1 MPQVNPS
8 SHIPYGQASGLGS
21 DDAGPCVKRS
31 FVSKSLNKMK
41 NLFRSDHAVSPNQKA
56 SAPKQTTSVD
66 TGQCATAQGDTSTLS
81 TRYLSGSSA
90 LAVLS
95 DWDGSTYNTR
105 TLMHLNGSN
114 LQHGLV
120 HEDASKMIAAL
131 KDSLADGGKVIWVGG
146 VDSQSDYSL
155 AMGLSQDAGGRQ
167 PLRDLLA
174 TPNVSTVIA
183 GASGIDI
190 NADGTFA
197 LTEGGKARGVLSEHE
212 VRQMLSHYG

>member
-1 MPQVNPS
+1 MPQVTPS
-8 SHIPYGQASGLGS
+8 SHIPYAQTSGLGS

-56 SAPKQTTSVD
+56 SASKQTISVD
-66 TGQCATAQGDTSTLS
+66 TGRCATVQGDTSTLS
-81 TRYLSGSSA
+81 TRYLSSCSA

-95 DWDGSTYNTR
+95 DWNGSAYNTR

-120 HEDASKMIAAL
+120 HQDACEVIAAL
-131 KDSLADGGKVIWVGG
+131 KDSLMDGGKVIWVGG
-146 VDSQSDYSL
+146 VDAQSDYSL

-167 PLRDLLA
+167 PLRDLLD
-174 TPNVSTVIA
+174 TPNISTVIA

-190 NADGTFA
+190 NADGTFT
-197 LTEGGKARGVLSEHE
+197 LTEGGMARGVLSEHE
-212 VRQMLSHYG
+212 ILQMRSHYG